1 MTVGYDS
8 DGNVTVSGNSCPNGN
23 KYAVQELTSPVRTV
37 TSTVRITGGVYDTVS
52 VKTREPVPKDKMHE
66 CILALKDIEV
76 KVPVH
81 VGDVIIKN
89 AAGTGID
96 IVASGNATAV

>member
-1 MTVGYDS
+1 
-8 DGNVTVSGNSCPNGN
+8 
-23 KYAVQELTSPVRTV
+23 
-37 TSTVRITGGVYDTVS
+37 
-52 VKTREPVPKDKMHE
+52 MHE